1 MKKQI
6 VHRRVPYTGAG
17 ARSTPADPAGAPKEV
32 DAPFP
37 DCYALGSFAAYQAR
51 VAMSI
56 AAVLFDK
63 DGTLI
68 DFDGTWGPAFHAV
81 IEALAKG
88 EEGAMRAQAE
98 VLHYSLESKRFRPTS
113 PIIAG
118 SSAQYGPMWGQA
130 IGRTDYAALRHEID
144 TLSAIESLKALAPIG
159 RPLEAL
165 AALSAQGLRLGV
177 ATNDSE
183 ASARRHI
190 EALGLL
196 LHVEFIV
203 GYDSGHGGK
212 PEPGMVLAFAQY
224 LGMEPER
231 IAMVGDSIHDLHA
244 ARAAG
249 ALAVAVLTGPAT
261 REELVPHA
269 DHIVADIGALPAFFA
284 GLVG

>member
-1 MKKQI
+1 M
-6 VHRRVPYTGAG
+6 P
-17 ARSTPADPAGAPKEV
+17 
-32 DAPFP
+32 
-37 DCYALGSFAAYQAR
+37 
-51 VAMSI
+51 I

-81 IEALAKG
+81 IHALAKG
-88 EEGAMRAQAE
+88 EDSLVRAQAE
-98 VLHYSLESKRFRPTS
+98 ALHFSLEEKRFRPTS

-118 SSAQYGPMWGQA
+118 SSAQYGAIWGRS

-144 TLSAIESLKALAPIG
+144 SLSATESLKALAPIG

-165 AALSAQGLRLGV
+165 AALRAQGLRLGV

-196 LHVEFIV
+196 HIEFV
-203 GYDSGHGGK
+203 AGYDSGHGGK
-212 PEPGMVLAFAQY
+212 PEPGMVLAFARH
-224 LGMEPER
+224 LGMDPGQV
-231 IAMVGDSIHDLHA
+231 AMVGDSIHDLHA

-249 ALAVAVLTGPAT
+249 ALAIAVLSGPAS
-261 REELVPHA
+261 REELAPHA
-269 DHIVADIGALPAFFA
+269 DHVVEDIGALPAFFA
-284 GLVG
+284 GLAEEP